1 MLRRD
6 FAPERTRAWF
16 GRNNA
21 AVAWLD
27 EGLCHGSLWVT
38 RASGARNGGSAGAQT
53 PRRLTFARG
62 RFERSMN
69 GRLATVIY
77 YATAPIRMFGRSA
90 RFRWAVGA
98 TCVVAICFAAT
109 LWALNRLG
117 SSDTGLPEALAIL
130 QPPQAL
136 QPVTRASHVIAPVA
150 VALAAIGHSLD
161 TAAPREFAGK
171 NDNPVTQLLGQ
182 AEIGLT
188 VARGTIY
195 TTGQAGALTIITP
208 MNGTIRVTGQIGN
221 TAGKAVGG
229 IGGAIGDLIGGG
241 AVGKQIETL
250 ATKALDQRA
259 DFRGNVIVTSRP
271 QITAS
276 WRIEPNLAGRLDF
289 GDTGTNIAG
298 IRVNLANEIKPVL
311 DPVVSN
317 QINALQ
323 SRLRNDP
330 MIERTAREQWA
341 KMCRSIPLGGEKTGL
356 PPLWLEMR
364 PIRAAAAQPQVD
376 ARNVTI
382 TIGVEAETRIVP
394 NETKPN
400 CPFPAQLE
408 LVPPMQDGV
417 LAVGVPIDV
426 PFTELNKLIEPQ
438 LKGRHFPDDGSGSVD
453 VEVLRASITAA
464 GDRLLISLRVKA
476 REKKSWFGFGTEAT
490 VQIWGKPALD
500 QQNQILRL
508 TDISLAVESE
518 AAFGLLGTAARA
530 AIPYLQKA
538 LADKA
543 MVDLKPFANDARTK
557 IAAALT
563 EFQQV
568 GNGVRVDA
576 SVNAVRLTGIEF
588 DANTLRVVAE
598 ANGSV
603 KVAVSQ
609 LPGM

>member
-1 MLRRD
+1 
-6 FAPERTRAWF
+6 
-16 GRNNA
+16 
-21 AVAWLD
+21 
-27 EGLCHGSLWVT
+27 
-38 RASGARNGGSAGAQT
+38 
-53 PRRLTFARG
+53 
-62 RFERSMN
+62 
-69 GRLATVIY
+69 
-77 YATAPIRMFGRSA
+77 
-90 RFRWAVGA
+90 
-98 TCVVAICFAAT
+98 
-109 LWALNRLG
+109 
-117 SSDTGLPEALAIL
+117 
-130 QPPQAL
+130 
-136 QPVTRASHVIAPVA
+136 
-150 VALAAIGHSLD
+150 
-161 TAAPREFAGK
+161 
-171 NDNPVTQLLGQ
+171 
-182 AEIGLT
+182 
-188 VARGTIY
+188 
-195 TTGQAGALTIITP
+195 
-208 MNGTIRVTGQIGN
+208 
-221 TAGKAVGG
+221 
-229 IGGAIGDLIGGG
+229 
-241 AVGKQIETL
+241 
-250 ATKALDQRA
+250 
-259 DFRGNVIVTSRP
+259 
-271 QITAS
+271 
-276 WRIEPNLAGRLDF
+276 
-289 GDTGTNIAG
+289 
-298 IRVNLANEIKPVL
+298 
-311 DPVVSN
+311 
-317 QINALQ
+317 
-323 SRLRNDP
+323 

-364 PIRAAAAQPQVD
+364 PVRAAAAQPQVD
-376 ARNVTI
+376 ARNVTL
-382 TIGVEAETRIVP
+382 TIGVQAETRILP
-394 NETKPN
+394 NVTKPN

-438 LKGRHFPDDGSGSVD
+438 LKGRHFPDDGSGPVD
-453 VEVLRASITAA
+453 VEVLRASIAAA